1 MHIYDINIINMINM
15 IFWISIRL
23 EYFYAD
29 NLYYYYTKVSIYLS
43 HFEADLFNITK
54 VRSLFGIADLTRP

>member
-1 MHIYDINIINMINM
+1 M